1 VVNVTES
8 LFTMA
13 MDVLE
18 GYGRGAEVMELYA
31 VRAAFGLKPSK
42 SCFKFAMQ
50 ACASDRNVD
59 GALLV
64 LRDAQACSLDSPS
77 MYNMT
82 VILADAKGR
91 NEEAITVLLQPASSP
106 EEAPVFPPKPSNM
119 PPVWVTRE
127 IISNALIALTRNFSA
142 SFTEI
147 VDGRLAASDAVRPFV
162 SDLTDLLKYTVLDRK
177 LYLFSAS
184 YPMANKLLLD
194 SGDHVT
200 LRALLN
206 HTLYMQEVNS
216 TRLYDFAVRSLARAA
231 PVRTGLST
239 ILLLMGDLC
248 DAQYYDLASQ
258 LFIFGLNLVCVP
270 LSEMAAMYKKN
281 QHVPGR

>member
-1 VVNVTES
+1 
-8 LFTMA
+8 

-142 SFTEI
+142 SFTDYGDRGWAACGQRRCAALRI
-147 VDGRLAASDAVRPFV
+147 GPHRSPTVHRAGPKTVPFLRILPHGQQALA
-162 SDLTDLLKYTVLDRK
+162 
-177 LYLFSAS
+177 
-184 YPMANKLLLD
+184 
-194 SGDHVT
+194 G
-200 LRALLN
+200 
-206 HTLYMQEVNS
+206 
-216 TRLYDFAVRSLARAA
+216 
-231 PVRTGLST
+231 
-239 ILLLMGDLC
+239 
-248 DAQYYDLASQ
+248 
-258 LFIFGLNLVCVP
+258 
-270 LSEMAAMYKKN
+270 
-281 QHVPGR
+281 PGRPRDPAGGC